1 VTDDSFLPASSGAP
15 VPPVAPLERPAV
27 PAVASRAGGL
37 VGPVG
42 VERPEANPARVY
54 LALLAPSG
62 RRTMEGCAETIA
74 RWLSSTAAGIDD
86 FCWTRI
92 DHQVSAEVRRGLAEA
107 TRTGRYSPA
116 TANKYLACLRGILRA
131 AWRLEMISTD
141 QYHRAIDVPAIR
153 GSRVPAGREVPHH
166 ERQALIDAA
175 AGGSPA
181 AVRDRAVIAVTY
193 LSGARRSELAALEL
207 ADVDLVGSRLRVVGK
222 GNKERLVPLA
232 ADAGRWLEPWL
243 ALRGDAPGPLFC
255 RIDRHHNLHLDQALS
270 GEAIR
275 QVLLRRARQA
285 GISAPSPHDLR
296 RTYAGD
302 LLDAGADLPVVS
314 RLMGH
319 ASVQTTARYDR
330 RGDRAAAEAA
340 GRLEV

>member
-1 VTDDSFLPASSGAP
+1 MTDDSFPPAVLGAP
-15 VPPVAPLERPAV
+15 SSPVAPLERAGRPGV
-27 PAVASRAGGL
+27 PSQAELARARRL
-37 VGPVG
+37 SP
-42 VERPEANPARVY
+42 NPARVY

-62 RRTMEGCAETIA
+62 RRTMEGCAEAIA
-74 RWLSSTAAGIDD
+74 RWLSSGELGIDE
-86 FCWTRI
+86 FSWERI
-92 DHQVSAEVRRGLAEA
+92 DHQVAAELRGGLAEA
-107 TRTGRYSPA
+107 TQSGRYSPA

-131 AWRLEMISTD
+131 AWRLEVISTD

-153 GSRVPAGREVPHH
+153 GSRVLAGREVPHS
-166 ERQALIDAA
+166 ERQALIAA
-175 AGGSPA
+175 AGGGSPA
-181 AVRDRAVIAVTY
+181 AVRDRAVIATTY
-193 LSGARRSELAALEL
+193 LSGARRSELAELHL
-207 ADVDLVGSRLRVVGK
+207 ADVDLVGSRLRIVGK

-232 ADAGRWLEPWL
+232 ADAARWLAPWI
-243 ALRGDAPGPLFC
+243 ALRGEVPGPLFC
-255 RIDRHHNLHLDQALS
+255 RIDRHHNLHHDQALS

-275 QVLLRRARQA
+275 QVLIRRAKQA

-314 RLMGH
+314 RLLGH